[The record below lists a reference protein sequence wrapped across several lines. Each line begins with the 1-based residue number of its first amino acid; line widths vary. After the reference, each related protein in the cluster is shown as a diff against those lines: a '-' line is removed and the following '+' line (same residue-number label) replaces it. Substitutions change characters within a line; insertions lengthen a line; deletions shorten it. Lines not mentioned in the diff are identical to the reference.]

1 MAMLT
6 VQSETVVAITAM
18 KIQSKEKREKKKQL
32 KHSRKESFCCMFFSF
47 FHFPN
52 SPIAQHCLHL
62 LTETKIEVCKLVRE
76 IKMMEFGQMKIIV
89 I

>member
-32 KHSRKESFCCMFFSF
+32 KHSRKESFCCMHS
-47 FHFPN
+47 PLPINEVWRN
-52 SPIAQHCLHL
+52 SPIAQHCLPL
-62 LTETKIEVCKLVRE
+62 LAK
-76 IKMMEFGQMKIIV
+76 Q
-89 I
+89 